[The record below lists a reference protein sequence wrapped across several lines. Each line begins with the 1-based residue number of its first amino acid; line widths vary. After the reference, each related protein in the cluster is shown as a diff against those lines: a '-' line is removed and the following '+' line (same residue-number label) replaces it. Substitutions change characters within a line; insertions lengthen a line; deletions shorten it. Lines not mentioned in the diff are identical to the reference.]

1 MQKYIDGIEARRN
14 ESALRKKSN
23 KNHCEI
29 TELIKIKRETKQASK
44 KKDEYERWRGS
55 EVRGEKDSLREERR
69 TSTHARH
76 REQ

>member
-44 KKDEYERWRGS
+44 KKKMNTRGGG
-55 EVRGEKDSLREERR
+55 VQK
-69 TSTHARH
+69 
-76 REQ
+76 